1 MSWRFNSRTQAQLEE
16 RLSYNKAMA
25 SSFANYHTGELSDF
39 YTQTA
44 IPNAPKHTGRLP
56 LSGDE
61 EKSTLPPFT
70 LTAQE
75 PYVVPTRVAEQMQFR
90 HEATPLNSVF
100 FSEDNLENL
109 QGAIAAAVLQM
120 SGAKRYIIGRQNDAD
135 LKTIMRSYYLQ
146 YAQNDPSRVAEEL
159 ELLNNRVIG
168 YSANNILVEIEAY
181 KYYRKDIEDFP
192 APIERPVMTNI
203 YGTRTGELK
212 SFF

>member
-1 MSWRFNSRTQAQLEE
+1 
-16 RLSYNKAMA
+16 MA
-25 SSFANYHTGELSDF
+25 SSFANYHTGSLSDF

-75 PYVVPTRVAEQMQFR
+75 PYVVPTRVAEQMQYR

-120 SGAKRYIIGRQNDAD
+120 SGAKRYVIGRQNDAD

-192 APIERPVMTNI
+192 APIERPVLTNI

>member
-1 MSWRFNSRTQAQLEE
+1 M
-16 RLSYNKAMA
+16 SYNKAM
-25 SSFANYHTGELSDF
+25 SSPLVDPNARSLSDF

-61 EKSTLPPFT
+61 EKSTLPPYR

-75 PYVVPTRVAEQMQFR
+75 PYVVPSRVAEQMQYR
-90 HEATPLNSVF
+90 HESTPLNTIY
-100 FSEDNLENL
+100 FSESNLANL
-109 QGAIAAAVLQM
+109 QSEIAAAVLQM
-120 SGAKRYIIGRQNDAD
+120 SGTKRYVIGPQSEAD
-135 LKTIMRSYYLQ
+135 LKTVMRSYYLQ
-146 YAQNDPSRVAEEL
+146 YAQNDPSRVSEEL
-159 ELLNNRVIG
+159 TLLNNRVIG
-168 YSANNILVEIEAY
+168 WCANNILIQIEAY

>member
-1 MSWRFNSRTQAQLEE
+1 M
-16 RLSYNKAMA
+16 SYNKAM
-25 SSFANYHTGELSDF
+25 SSPLVDPNARSLSDF

-61 EKSTLPPFT
+61 ETSTLPPYR

-75 PYVVPTRVAEQMQFR
+75 PYVVPSRVAEQMQYR
-90 HEATPLNSVF
+90 HESTPLNTIY
-100 FSEDNLENL
+100 FSESNLANL
-109 QGAIAAAVLQM
+109 QAEIASAVLQM
-120 SGAKRYIIGRQNDAD
+120 SGTKRYVIGPQSEAD
-135 LKTIMRSYYLQ
+135 LKTVMRSYYLQ
-146 YAQNDPSRVAEEL
+146 YGQNDPSRVSEEL
-159 ELLNNRVIG
+159 TLLNNRVIG
-168 YSANNILVEIEAY
+168 WCANNILVQIEAY

-203 YGTRTGELK
+203 YGPRTGELK

>member
-1 MSWRFNSRTQAQLEE
+1 M
-16 RLSYNKAMA
+16 SYNKAM
-25 SSFANYHTGELSDF
+25 SSPLVDPNARSLSDF

-61 EKSTLPPFT
+61 EKSTLPPFS
-70 LTAQE
+70 LTAKE
-75 PYVVPTRVAEQMQFR
+75 PYVVPSRVAEQMQYR
-90 HEATPLNSVF
+90 HESTPLNTIY
-100 FSEDNLENL
+100 FSESNLSNL
-109 QGAIAAAVLQM
+109 QSEIASAVLQM
-120 SGAKRYIIGRQNDAD
+120 SGTKRYAIGPQSEAD
-135 LKTIMRSYYLQ
+135 LKTVMRSYYLQ
-146 YAQNDPSRVAEEL
+146 YAQNDPSRVSEEL
-159 ELLNNRVIG
+159 TLLNNRVIG
-168 YSANNILVEIEAY
+168 WCANNILIQIEAY

>member
-1 MSWRFNSRTQAQLEE
+1 MSSPLVDPNARS
-16 RLSYNKAMA
+16 
-25 SSFANYHTGELSDF
+25 LSDF

-61 EKSTLPPFT
+61 EKSTLPPFS
-70 LTAQE
+70 LTAKE
-75 PYVVPTRVAEQMQFR
+75 PYVVPSRVAEQMKYR
-90 HEATPLNSVF
+90 HESTPLNTIY
-100 FSEDNLENL
+100 FSESNLANL
-109 QGAIAAAVLQM
+109 QAEIASAVLQM
-120 SGAKRYIIGRQNDAD
+120 SGTKRYVIGPQSEAD
-135 LKTIMRSYYLQ
+135 LKTVMRSYYLQ
-146 YAQNDPSRVAEEL
+146 YAQNDPSRVSEEL
-159 ELLNNRVIG
+159 TLLNNRVIG
-168 YSANNILVEIEAY
+168 WCANNILVQIEAY

>member
-1 MSWRFNSRTQAQLEE
+1 M
-16 RLSYNKAMA
+16 SYNKAM
-25 SSFANYHTGELSDF
+25 SSPLVDPSARSLSDF
-39 YTQTA
+39 YTGTA

-61 EKSTLPPFT
+61 EKSTLPPFR

-75 PYVVPTRVAEQMQFR
+75 PYVVPSRVAEQMQFR
-90 HEATPLNSVF
+90 HESTPLNTIY
-100 FSEDNLENL
+100 FSEANIQNL
-109 QGAIAAAVLQM
+109 QSEIASAVLQM
-120 SGAKRYIIGRQNDAD
+120 SGTKRYAIGPQSEAD
-135 LKTIMRSYYLQ
+135 LKTVMRSYYLQ
-146 YAQNDPSRVAEEL
+146 YAQNDPARVSEEL
-159 ELLNNRVIG
+159 TLLNNRVIG
-168 YSANNILVEIEAY
+168 WCANNILVEIEAY

>member
-1 MSWRFNSRTQAQLEE
+1 MSSPLVDPSARS
-16 RLSYNKAMA
+16 
-25 SSFANYHTGELSDF
+25 LSDF
-39 YTQTA
+39 YTGTA

-61 EKSTLPPFT
+61 EKSTLPPFQ

-75 PYVVPTRVAEQMQFR
+75 PYVVPSRVAEQMQFR
-90 HEATPLNSVF
+90 HESTPLNTIY
-100 FSEDNLENL
+100 FSEANIQNL
-109 QGAIAAAVLQM
+109 QSEIASAVLQM
-120 SGAKRYIIGRQNDAD
+120 SGTKRYAIGPQSEAD
-135 LKTIMRSYYLQ
+135 LKTVMRSYYLQ
-146 YAQNDPSRVAEEL
+146 YAQNDPARVSEEL
-159 ELLNNRVIG
+159 TLLNNRVIG
-168 YSANNILVEIEAY
+168 WCANNILVEIEAY

>member
-1 MSWRFNSRTQAQLEE
+1 MSSPLVDPNARS
-16 RLSYNKAMA
+16 
-25 SSFANYHTGELSDF
+25 LSDF

-61 EKSTLPPFT
+61 EKSTLPPYR

-75 PYVVPTRVAEQMQFR
+75 PYVVPSRVAEQMQYR
-90 HEATPLNSVF
+90 HESTPLNTIY
-100 FSEDNLENL
+100 FSESNLANL
-109 QGAIAAAVLQM
+109 QSEIAAAVLQM
-120 SGAKRYIIGRQNDAD
+120 SGTKRYVIGPQSEAD
-135 LKTIMRSYYLQ
+135 LKTVMRSYYLQ
-146 YAQNDPSRVAEEL
+146 YAQNDPSRVSEEL
-159 ELLNNRVIG
+159 TLLNNRVIG
-168 YSANNILVEIEAY
+168 WCANNILIQIEAY

>member
-1 MSWRFNSRTQAQLEE
+1 
-16 RLSYNKAMA
+16 LSYNKAMA
-25 SSFANYHTGELSDF
+25 SAFANYHTGELSDF

-44 IPNAPKHTGRLP
+44 IQNAPKHTGRLP

-75 PYVVPTRVAEQMQFR
+75 PYVVPSRVAEQMQFR

-120 SGAKRYIIGRQNDAD
+120 SGAKRYVIGRQNDAD

>member
-1 MSWRFNSRTQAQLEE
+1 M
-16 RLSYNKAMA
+16 SYNKAMP
-25 SSFANYHTGELSDF
+25 SSFANYNAGDLSDF

-75 PYVVPTRVAEQMQFR
+75 PYVIPTRVAEQMQYR

-120 SGAKRYIIGRQNDAD
+120 SGAKRYVIGRQNDAD

>member
-1 MSWRFNSRTQAQLEE
+1 M
-16 RLSYNKAMA
+16 SYNKAM
-25 SSFANYHTGELSDF
+25 SSPLVDLSANSLSDF
-39 YTQTA
+39 YTGTA

-61 EKSTLPPFT
+61 EKSTLPAYH

-75 PYVVPTRVAEQMQFR
+75 PYVVPTRVAEQMQYR
-90 HEATPLNSVF
+90 HESTPLNSVF
-100 FSEDNLENL
+100 FSEANLENL
-109 QGAIAAAVLQM
+109 QSEIAAAVLQM
-120 SGAKRYIIGRQNDAD
+120 SGSKRYIIGRQNDAD

>member
-1 MSWRFNSRTQAQLEE
+1 
-16 RLSYNKAMA
+16 LSYNKAM
-25 SSFANYHTGELSDF
+25 SSPLVDLSVSSLHEF
-39 YTQTA
+39 YTGTA

-75 PYVVPTRVAEQMQFR
+75 PYVVPTRVAEQMQYR
-90 HEATPLNSVF
+90 HESTPLNSVF
-100 FSEDNLENL
+100 FSEGNIENL
-109 QGAIAAAVLQM
+109 QNSIISAVYQM
-120 SGAKRYIIGRQNDAD
+120 SGNKRYIIDKQNEAD

-168 YSANNILVEIEAY
+168 WSANNILVEIEAY

-212 SFF
+212 RFF

>member
-1 MSWRFNSRTQAQLEE
+1 M
-16 RLSYNKAMA
+16 SYNKAM
-25 SSFANYHTGELSDF
+25 SSPLVDPNARSLSDF
-39 YTQTA
+39 YTGTA

-61 EKSTLPPFT
+61 EKSTLPPFQ

-75 PYVVPTRVAEQMQFR
+75 PYVVPSRVAEQMQFR
-90 HEATPLNSVF
+90 HESTPLNTIY
-100 FSEDNLENL
+100 FSEANIQNL
-109 QGAIAAAVLQM
+109 QSEIASAVLQM
-120 SGAKRYIIGRQNDAD
+120 SGAKRYVIGPQSEAD
-135 LKTIMRSYYLQ
+135 LKTVMRSYYLQ
-146 YAQNDPSRVAEEL
+146 YAQNDPARVSEEL
-159 ELLNNRVIG
+159 ALLNNRVIG
-168 YSANNILVEIEAY
+168 WCANNILVEIEAY

>member
-1 MSWRFNSRTQAQLEE
+1 MSSPLVDKYATSLA
-16 RLSYNKAMA
+16 
-25 SSFANYHTGELSDF
+25 DF

-56 LSGDE
+56 AAASD

-70 LTAQE
+70 LTSQE
-75 PYVVPTRVAEQMQFR
+75 PYVVPSRVAEQMQYR
-90 HEATPLNSVF
+90 HEATPLNTIY
-100 FSEDNLENL
+100 FSEANVENL
-109 QGAIAAAVLQM
+109 QQEIASAVLMM
-120 SGAKRYIIGRQNDAD
+120 SGAKRYVIGRQNDAD
-135 LKTIMRSYYLQ
+135 LKTVMRSYYLQ
-146 YAQNDPSRVAEEL
+146 YAQNDPTRVSQEL
-159 ELLNNRVIG
+159 TLLNNRVIG
-168 YSANNILVEIEAY
+168 WCANNILVEIEAY

>member
-1 MSWRFNSRTQAQLEE
+1 MSSPLVDPSARS
-16 RLSYNKAMA
+16 
-25 SSFANYHTGELSDF
+25 LSDF
-39 YTQTA
+39 YTGTA

-61 EKSTLPPFT
+61 EKSTLPPFR

-75 PYVVPTRVAEQMQFR
+75 PYVVPSRVAEQMQFR
-90 HEATPLNSVF
+90 HESTPLNTIY
-100 FSEDNLENL
+100 FSEANIQNL
-109 QGAIAAAVLQM
+109 QSEIASAVLQM
-120 SGAKRYIIGRQNDAD
+120 SGTKRYAIGPQSEAD
-135 LKTIMRSYYLQ
+135 LKTVMRSYYLQ
-146 YAQNDPSRVAEEL
+146 YAQNDPTRVSEEL
-159 ELLNNRVIG
+159 TLLNNRVIG
-168 YSANNILVEIEAY
+168 WCANNILVEIEAY

>member
-1 MSWRFNSRTQAQLEE
+1 MSSPLVD
-16 RLSYNKAMA
+16 LSV
-25 SSFANYHTGELSDF
+25 SSLHEF
-39 YTQTA
+39 YTGTA

-75 PYVVPTRVAEQMQFR
+75 PYVVPTRVAEQMQYR
-90 HEATPLNSVF
+90 HESTPLNSVF
-100 FSEDNLENL
+100 FSEGNIENL
-109 QGAIAAAVLQM
+109 QNAIISAVYQM
-120 SGAKRYIIGRQNDAD
+120 SGNKRYIIDKQNEAD

-168 YSANNILVEIEAY
+168 WSANNILVEIEAY

-212 SFF
+212 RFF

>member
-1 MSWRFNSRTQAQLEE
+1 M
-16 RLSYNKAMA
+16 SYNKAMTSPLVDLTA
-25 SSFANYHTGELSDF
+25 KSLADF
-39 YTQTA
+39 YTGTA

-61 EKSTLPPFT
+61 EKSTLPAYT

-75 PYVVPTRVAEQMQFR
+75 PYVVPTRVAEQMQYR
-90 HEATPLNSVF
+90 HESTPLNTIY
-100 FSEDNLENL
+100 FSEANIENL
-109 QGAIAAAVLQM
+109 QGSIASSVLMM
-120 SGAKRYIIGRQNDAD
+120 SGAKRYVIGPQNEAD
-135 LKTIMRSYYLQ
+135 LKTVMRSYYLQ
-146 YAQNDPSRVAEEL
+146 YAQNDPARVSEEL

-168 YSANNILVEIEAY
+168 WCANNILVEIEAY

>member
-1 MSWRFNSRTQAQLEE
+1 MSSPLVDPNARS
-16 RLSYNKAMA
+16 
-25 SSFANYHTGELSDF
+25 LSDF

-61 EKSTLPPFT
+61 ETSTLPPYR

-75 PYVVPTRVAEQMQFR
+75 PYVVPSRVAEQMQYR
-90 HEATPLNSVF
+90 HESTPLNTIY
-100 FSEDNLENL
+100 FSESNLANL
-109 QGAIAAAVLQM
+109 QAEIASAVLQM
-120 SGAKRYIIGRQNDAD
+120 SGTKRYVIGPQSEAD
-135 LKTIMRSYYLQ
+135 LKTVMRSYYLQ
-146 YAQNDPSRVAEEL
+146 YGQNDPSRVSEEL
-159 ELLNNRVIG
+159 TLLNNRVIG
-168 YSANNILVEIEAY
+168 WCANNILVQIEAY

>member
-1 MSWRFNSRTQAQLEE
+1 M
-16 RLSYNKAMA
+16 SYNKAMP
-25 SSFANYHTGELSDF
+25 SSFANYLTGELSDF

-75 PYVVPTRVAEQMQFR
+75 PYVIPTRVAEQMQYR

-100 FSEDNLENL
+100 FSEDNIENL

-120 SGAKRYIIGRQNDAD
+120 SGAKRYVIGRQNDAD

-181 KYYRKDIEDFP
+181 STT
-192 APIERPVMTNI
+192 A
-203 YGTRTGELK
+203 RTLRI
-212 SFF
+212 SLPPLSVL

>member
-1 MSWRFNSRTQAQLEE
+1 MSATS
-16 RLSYNKAMA
+16 
-25 SSFANYHTGELSDF
+25 LSDF

-56 LSGDE
+56 ISADE

-70 LTAQE
+70 LTSQE
-75 PYVVPTRVAEQMQFR
+75 PYVVPSRVAEQMQYR
-90 HEATPLNSVF
+90 HEATPLNTVY
-100 FSEDNLENL
+100 FSEANVENL
-109 QGAIAAAVLQM
+109 QQEIANAVFMM
-120 SGAKRYIIGRQNDAD
+120 SGSKRYVIGRQSDTD
-135 LKTIMRSYYLQ
+135 LKTVMRSYYLQ
-146 YAQNDPSRVAEEL
+146 YAQNDPLRVSEEL
-159 ELLNNRVIG
+159 TLLNNRVIG
-168 YSANNILVEIEAY
+168 WCANNILVEIEAY